1 MEYGTVAGNV
11 IGPIYGLVRGYKEL
25 KSFTDLARVAQTLE
39 TGAEAAKIPVARA
52 EAAALATSGAAAKGA
67 AFNVGTL
74 ANVTKIAGAAAIVA
88 AGAYAAWKLPEW
100 MNDAQTKSDE
110 DMHKDGPVEGVIADA
125 ANGLNAVDSTW
136 NNAMELSRKK
146 GGDGGMWPSLPSL
159 SDLQYGWDKTKADR
173 QFIASPNARGKWNAP
188 PSSSSQPSAAAVEG
202 LTGAKKISTPSKA
215 PDWIPTGEQQMHSG
229 ESVIRIRQRPAD
241 RAHSNRHRA
250 SHAPVPRYM

>member
-1 MEYGTVAGNV
+1 VTA
-11 IGPIYGLVRGYKEL
+11 
-25 KSFTDLARVAQTLE
+25 
-39 TGAEAAKIPVARA
+39 
-52 EAAALATSGAAAKGA
+52 SGAAAQGA
-67 AFNVGTL
+67 SIGVGSLRAAT
-74 ANVTKIAGAAAIVA
+74 AAAGAAAIIA

-110 DMHKDGPVEGVIADA
+110 EMHKDGPVEGVIADA

-146 GGDGGMWPSLPSL
+146 GGGGGIWPSLPSL

-173 QFIASPNARGKWNAP
+173 QFIASPNARDKWNAP

-202 LTGAKKISTPSKA
+202 LTGAKKISTRSKA
-215 PDWIPTGEQQMHSG
+215 DWIPTGEQQMHSG
-229 ESVIRIRQRPAD
+229 ESVIRIRARPAD
-241 RAHSNRHRA
+241 RAHSNRRRA